1 MSEQPLD
8 PYQINCYN
16 RCTQMHGPLHHSD
29 MTVSQALCKEDILQD
44 DMVGDR
50 GVSMLASSSSG
61 KGDYTLHNTC
71 CYDFLMIKTGSLWDG
86 KFLYNNDCHKEE
98 DFHINY
104 HKKSVLY
111 LSKPSFSL
119 LQCAGQHMVSKQVLG
134 KEGKRCQ
141 ECTQS
146 DD

>member
-50 GVSMLASSSSG
+50 GVSMLASSSG
-61 KGDYTLHNTC
+61 KQLRHKA
-71 CYDFLMIKTGSLWDG
+71 IKIPILT
-86 KFLYNNDCHKEE
+86 
-98 DFHINY
+98 
-104 HKKSVLY
+104 
-111 LSKPSFSL
+111 
-119 LQCAGQHMVSKQVLG
+119 MVTMS
-134 KEGKRCQ
+134 C
-141 ECTQS
+141 
-146 DD
+146 